1 MVEKSD
7 LDKHDLQTYGEEIV
21 DIRESLYQTLD
32 DKLSFPQE
40 QNKRIFAMMA
50 LVNALAVLMTMF
62 TMGNKDAYEKLLDQ
76 FCRSLRKGCKRRGEP
91 TLH

>member
-1 MVEKSD
+1 MEISD
-7 LDKHDLQTYGEEIV
+7 LDRDDLDAYDEQIV
-21 DIRESLYQTLD
+21 EIRESLYQTLD

-50 LVNALAVLMTMF
+50 LVNALAVLMTMY
-62 TMGNKDAYEKLLDQ
+62 TMGNKDAYEELLDQ